1 MLVTDVLAS
10 TGNILEVVVTLV
22 VNITTGL
29 TMTNTILGTLE
40 RCASVMLTELV
51 SEAATRTALPWG
63 WPGVHFLERLYSVQ
77 VGMRHFNIRKNKYH
91 CPIVNLDKLWSLVGT
106 EVGRVCTPLYCKPLF
121 WWQCQQNCASR
132 SVMCTATDTVALNS
146 LHSAKVHMVMML
158 AFAGEGEGSR

>member
-22 VNITTGL
+22 VSITTGS

-40 RCASVMLTELV
+40 RCAGALTKLV
-51 SEAATRTALPWG
+51 LGAAIQTTLPWG
-63 WPGVHFLERLYSVQ
+63 SLGVHFVERHYSVQ

-106 EVGRVCTPLYCKPLF
+106 EVGRVCSPPY
-121 WWQCQQNCASR
+121 
-132 SVMCTATDTVALNS
+132 CTAFVLVAMP
-146 LHSAKVHMVMML
+146 AEV
-158 AFAGEGEGSR
+158 